1 MSSVK
6 PEEGIREWLN
16 RFINEWPLYGPSE
29 VRFTQPVTSVP
40 GMPETI
46 LRECTGCA
54 STTTWRRTLPDMYS
68 QGTYSIRLD
77 VGEVIAYIC
86 SHCRLRANAV
96 WLWIETEDLRDPIDD
111 GNLVGMRC
119 FKRGQYPAQTIN
131 PPKKVAKSLDEPT
144 LDLYKKGLTSLG
156 HGYGIG
162 AVSYFR
168 RVVEDATTVLIDEL
182 IERASENND
191 SVTVEKLTQA
201 KEGRAADEKLKLA
214 ADALPAD
221 LRPGRANPLATLYE
235 QYSRGIHGLSDDQCL
250 KVAHQLRFALDYTF
264 ENWLK
269 EIDEAKRFRAEVQ
282 SWNDPTSKPEASG
295 P

>member
-6 PEEGIREWLN
+6 PEQGIREWLSQ
-16 RFINEWPLYGPSE
+16 FINEWPLYGPSE
-29 VRFTQPVTSVP
+29 VQFTQPVANAP
-40 GMPETI
+40 EMPETI
-46 LRECTGCA
+46 LRECSGCT
-54 STTTWRRTLPDMYS
+54 STTTWRLTLPDTYS
-68 QGTYSIRLD
+68 QGKYRIRTD
-77 VGEVIAYIC
+77 VGTVITYMC
-86 SHCRLRANAV
+86 SHCRANKV
-96 WLWIETEDLRDPIDD
+96 WLWIGTEDVLDPIDD
-111 GNLVGMRC
+111 GDIVGVKY
-119 FKRGQYPAQTIN
+119 FKWGQYPAQTIN
-131 PPKKVAKSLDEPT
+131 PPKKVEKSLDEPT
-144 LDLYKKGLTSLG
+144 LDLYKKGLTSFS
-156 HGYGIG
+156 HGYGLG

-168 RVVEDATTVLIDEL
+168 RVVENATGVLIDEL
-182 IERASENND
+182 IERASEDND

-201 KEGRAADEKLKLA
+201 KEGRVADEKLKLA